1 MYTAPRQSVRR
12 LRNPIFTVLLC
23 AGLLPALT
31 AQAAQATQ
39 SGAVQTAAPAP
50 LLPQTFS
57 GWQVNGAAQNSTSSA
72 QADSVNA
79 AVLQE
84 CGFTRFASA
93 SYTRDDGTLQLR
105 AIEFGDASGA
115 MSAFT
120 FYRRPN
126 MLAEE
131 IGNGAAYDGKHIL
144 FWSGDTVVDATF
156 NRITAMSAAELRG
169 LAASLPAPAGGN
181 NVAPSIGSYL
191 PGPDLEPESERYAL
205 GAQSYT
211 LGGGVLP
218 ATLVDFARGA
228 ETMTAQYK
236 SINGEGTLTLID
248 YPTPQIAMDRE
259 RALRSYLQTDN
270 AAQNPWTPA
279 IEQSNP
285 GTLLVRRSGP
295 IVAVTSGAFSVQ
307 EAQKLIGLVH
317 YEANV
322 VEDNP
327 DGAVS
332 DASKM
337 GRLIVGIFV
346 LVGIL
351 AGTAL
356 ILGVFFGG
364 GRAMLRVLRGKPA
377 SAMDESQSLITLN
390 LKE

>member
-1 MYTAPRQSVRR
+1 MQRV
-12 LRNPIFTVLLC
+12 FGCLLC
-23 AGLLPALT
+23 MVLAFSWPACAAAKKSDAVLT
-31 AQAAQATQ
+31 
-39 SGAVQTAAPAP
+39 

-57 GWQVNGAAQNSTSSA
+57 GWQMSGAASSSSDPA
-72 QADSVNA
+72 TADAGNA

-84 CGFTRFASA
+84 CGFSRFAAA
-93 SYTRDDGTLQLR
+93 SYKRDDGTLQLR
-105 AIEFGDASGA
+105 AMQFGDASGA
-115 MSAFT
+115 LSAFS

-126 MLAEE
+126 MLAEQ
-131 IGNGAAYDGKHIL
+131 IGAGAAYDGKHIL
-144 FWSGDTVVDATF
+144 FWSGDIIVDATF
-156 NRITAMSAAELRG
+156 SRITAMSASELRG
-169 LAASLPAPAGGN
+169 LVQTLPVPTGSNGIAPGIGGYLPAQ
-181 NVAPSIGSYL
+181 
-191 PGPDLEPESERYAL
+191 DLEPESERYAL
-205 GAQSYT
+205 GPQTYT

-218 ATLVDFARGA
+218 AALVDFARGA

-236 SINGEGTLTLID
+236 SINGEGTLTLIN

-259 RALRSYLQTDN
+259 RALRSYFQTGN
-270 AAQNPWTPA
+270 TAQNPWTPA
-279 IEQSNP
+279 VENSNP
-285 GTLLVRRSGP
+285 GTLLVRRTGP

-307 EAQKLIGLVH
+307 EAQNLIGLVH

-327 DGAVS
+327 DGMIS

-364 GRAMLRVLRGKPA
+364 GRAMVRVLRGKPA
-377 SAMDESQSLITLN
+377 SAMDESAEIISLN
-390 LKE
+390 LRE